1 MASRGSAGRGSG
13 GGGRGSRGGGRDRDR
28 DDDRERRPPPRRRS
42 DAGARIIFAI
52 PAVAYAVFIVAEGGL
67 IFAIGLLPLAL
78 YGLHE
83 LYGMTERVSPVK
95 LGGFLT
101 AIGLIAAAHF
111 GDQYQMLLVLM
122 ASFPVVF
129 LLSLARPQRANVS
142 WSIAMTYFGILWI
155 GMPLAHAVLLRDLP
169 HGGALVVDVLIG
181 TFVGDTAAYFG
192 GRSFGRTPMAP
203 LISPNKTFE
212 GLLCGIVGG
221 TFAFWLF
228 AFAYQDWIPGG
239 KALLIGVCVAVIAP
253 IGDLFESLIK
263 RDLEVKDTGSLFG
276 PHGGVLDR
284 LDAVLFTAVA
294 AYYVSIAVLF

>member
-1 MASRGSAGRGSG
+1 
-13 GGGRGSRGGGRDRDR
+13 
-28 DDDRERRPPPRRRS
+28 
-42 DAGARIIFAI
+42 
-52 PAVAYAVFIVAEGGL
+52 
-67 IFAIGLLPLAL
+67 
-78 YGLHE
+78 
-83 LYGMTERVSPVK
+83 
-95 LGGFLT
+95 
-101 AIGLIAAAHF
+101 
-111 GDQYQMLLVLM
+111 M
-122 ASFPVVF
+122 ASFPVIF
-129 LLSLARPQRANVS
+129 LLSLGRPRRENVA
-142 WSIAMTYFGILWI
+142 WAIAMTYFGILWI

-192 GRSFGRTPMAP
+192 GRAFGRTPMAP

-212 GLLCGIVGG
+212 GLLIGVAGG

-263 RDLEVKDTGSLFG
+263 RDLEVKDTGTLFG

-284 LDAVLFTAVA
+284 LDAVFFTAVT
-294 AYYVSIAVLF
+294 AYYVSIAVLNF